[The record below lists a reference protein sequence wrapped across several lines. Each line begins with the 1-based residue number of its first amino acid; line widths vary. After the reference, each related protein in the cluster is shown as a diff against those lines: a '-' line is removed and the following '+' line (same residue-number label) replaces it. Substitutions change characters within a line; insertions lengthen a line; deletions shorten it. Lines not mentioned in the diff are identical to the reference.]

1 MNKRQ
6 KPTTTP
12 ALIEQARKCTS
23 AKDVIRTLFNVT
35 RTPNGLDRKEAKKIF
50 LKEGIPW
57 PSMRGRIRKGK
68 PVEKKVAGPKRA
80 YRKRNSLPLPAPEKP
95 KEVELSLT
103 FGQEEQTAPE
113 RPRSTNMAAVA
124 FCPACGC
131 ALYTPTIPKCPG
143 CDRELDIEITT
154 RTIYSITAK

>member
-1 MNKRQ
+1 MRKP

-12 ALIEQARKCTS
+12 ALIDRARGCTS
-23 AKDVIRTLFNVT
+23 AKAVIQTLFGT
-35 RTPNGLDRKEAKKIF
+35 KHIPNPVERAEAKKIF

-57 PSMRGRIRKGK
+57 PSARGRIRKGK
-68 PVEKKVAGPKRA
+68 AVEKKEAGPKRA
-80 YRKRNSLPLPAPEKP
+80 YKRKTAEHP

-103 FGQEEQTAPE
+103 FGPTPVPKPE
-113 RPRSTNMAAVA
+113 PNIDTAVA

-131 ALYTPTIPKCPG
+131 ALYTSTILKCPG
-143 CDRELDIEITT
+143 CDRELDIEIIT